1 LKEFENQQG
10 RGIKEAY
17 QKISAGELQ
26 IQYFRE
32 VRTERIQVL
41 YGIATAIKPRVLVIN
56 VFELLHY
63 TTPRIPAQ
71 YLAIPLKTYKANQY
85 TPITLPTRKLK
96 N

>member
-1 LKEFENQQG
+1 
-10 RGIKEAY
+10 
-17 QKISAGELQ
+17 
-26 IQYFRE
+26 
-32 VRTERIQVL
+32 L